1 MGGVVRSESES
12 INFLLTMG
20 GENVAV
26 VFDNPMGV
34 YFAGQTVRGEVRVS
48 VTQQQ
53 PFDSIDI
60 VCDGTAKVHFTRSGA
75 KNRTNHYRA
84 EENYFHQRIPL
95 FQTGGQQS
103 FLNYGNYQYPFA
115 FILPTNIPT
124 SFESPHGKVRYTIK
138 VVVKRQKKSDREC
151 KVPFTVNS
159 IVDLNNIQEASMPT
173 GGTNAKTLGFL
184 CCKSKPITSKAWIDH
199 IGYVPGQ
206 KIMFNARVD
215 NPNKKRMRGSK
226 VQLIEYVTCYAQ
238 GMPDHTER
246 VLAELEHPQFA
257 EVDEWNNVPIP
268 VPPVAAS
275 GLPFCHIIEIAYRL
289 KFSVDP
295 RAMSTNLVVPL
306 NILIGNVP
314 LRSQFA
320 SFDYVATP
328 SAPSIPTNDGAYQ
341 NLPPP
346 TYAQATFGG
355 AIADEG
361 DPQDAENGAAG
372 QFNPCYVTYKTSD
385 SN

>member
-1 MGGVVRSESES
+1 MG
-12 INFLLTMG
+12 
-20 GENVAV
+20 
-26 VFDNPMGV
+26 
-34 YFAGQTVRGEVRVS
+34 
-48 VTQQQ
+48 
-53 PFDSIDI
+53 IDI

-138 VVVKRQKKSDREC
+138 VVVMRQKKWDREC

-159 IVDLNNIQEASMPT
+159 FVDLNNIQEASMPT

-238 GMPDHTER
+238 GMSDHTER
-246 VLAELEHPQFA
+246 VLAELEHPQFGGSF
-257 EVDEWNNVPIP
+257 EHPHRQ
-268 VPPVAAS
+268 
-275 GLPFCHIIEIAYRL
+275 C
-289 KFSVDP
+289 
-295 RAMSTNLVVPL
+295 STSFAIRFVR
-306 NILIGNVP
+306 
-314 LRSQFA
+314 LRSYSQC
-320 SFDYVATP
+320 T
-328 SAPSIPTNDGAYQ
+328 
-341 NLPPP
+341 
-346 TYAQATFGG
+346 
-355 AIADEG
+355 
-361 DPQDAENGAAG
+361 
-372 QFNPCYVTYKTSD
+372 
-385 SN
+385 